1 MARLTTL
8 SALPLLVVLATM
20 GTTQVGLAC
29 PPRFNYGYRPVY
41 QPVYRTYQPVYQQPV
56 YYSTPTVS
64 VTTATPTLDAARRLQ
79 DHVAVAKTEYAAK
92 NYGLALA
99 RLNAALE
106 LAPNQADILQ
116 FRSLVQM
123 ALGQHKAASASLYSA
138 LSQGNMWTLAEIQ
151 RVSPVLDDYR
161 SLVDSLVMLAAAK
174 PETAEVHF
182 LLAYHHQVL
191 GRTVEA
197 RAELQRTQTLMPS
210 DPLVTKWLATLPA
223 ASVTA
228 SN

>member
-1 MARLTTL
+1 MTRLATL

-20 GTTQVGLAC
+20 GTTQTSLAC
-29 PPRFNYGYRPVY
+29 PPRVNYGYRPVY
-41 QPVYRTYQPVYQQPV
+41 QPVYQQPV
-56 YYSTPTVS
+56 YYTTPS
-64 VTTATPTLDAARRLQ
+64 VTVTTTTPTLDAGRRLQ

-106 LAPNQADILQ
+106 LAPNQSDILQ
-116 FRSLVQM
+116 FRALVQM

-138 LSQGNMWTLAEIQ
+138 LSKGEMWTLAEMQ
-151 RVSPVLDDYR
+151 RVNPVLDDYR
-161 SLVDSLVMLAAAK
+161 NLVDALAMVAAVK
-174 PETAEVHF
+174 PEAAEVHF

-191 GRTVEA
+191 GRTAEA
-197 RAELQRTQTLMPS
+197 RAELQRAQTLMPN
-210 DPLVTKWLATLPA
+210 DPLVTKWLASLPA
-223 ASVTA
+223 TNVTA